1 MVNMLKKFIGGLSIL
16 LIIIILVLTAQNFTV
31 SNYAKNANNND
42 NILSQESNTDNN
54 KDNSNNHIIIIQQGA
69 ANRTV
74 LEPFVPVGIKIK
86 SNSTI
91 TWKNNDFMSHTV
103 TSPAIKSGIIY
114 PSGSNEGPS
123 DFSYTF
129 QNKGIYNYFCR
140 IHPYMGGVVYVDTD
154 ETEREIVDV
163 TNKSI
168 QNTFIE
174 IPPNTAYYNHFGPFF
189 MPANAKVSLGD
200 KITWIN
206 NDYIPHTATAT
217 DMSFDSRVIEA
228 QGSFSFHITKEGV
241 STYYCKIHPWMQ
253 AMVTVYN
260 NKRS

>member
-1 MVNMLKKFIGGLSIL
+1 MLKEFIGVLSIVI
-16 LIIIILVLTAQNFTV
+16 IIIILVLTAQNFTV
-31 SNYAKNANNND
+31 PNYAKNPNNN
-42 NILSQESNTDNN
+42 NALFQESNVSNN
-54 KDNSNNHIIIIQQGA
+54 KDNSNNYIINIKQGS

-74 LEPFVPVGIKIK
+74 LEPFAPVGIKIK

-103 TSPAIKSGIIY
+103 TSPTMKSGIIY
-114 PSGSNEGPS
+114 PSGSNEGS
-123 DFSYTF
+123 SEFSYTF
-129 QNKGIYNYFCR
+129 ENKGIYNYFCR

-174 IPPNTAYYNHFGPFF
+174 IPPNTAYNNHYGPFF

-200 KITWIN
+200 KLTWIN

-228 QGSFSFHITKEGV
+228 QGSFSFHISKEGV

-253 AMVTVYN
+253 AIVTVSN
-260 NKRS
+260 NKEKH